1 MKLFFVVNEARFF
14 ISHRLALGL
23 TAIARGDDVWV
34 ITAPNTGESELAQYG
49 FRYVSVPLT
58 RSGFTL
64 LQEIAAYR
72 ALKRIYR
79 QENPDLVH
87 HVTIKPVI
95 YGSLAARAAKI
106 AAVVNAVPG
115 LGFVFSR
122 RGLRAAVLRT
132 LVNTLYR
139 FAFANANMRVIFQ
152 NSEDQRE
159 FVSHGIVRRE
169 QTILIRGSGVD
180 LAAYQPGSEP
190 DLPPIFV
197 LVARMLSDKG
207 VVEFAQA
214 AELVKRQHPDW
225 RFLLA
230 GDVDPGNPAAL
241 SHAQLYNL
249 QDEHGVEWIGYQ
261 SDMPGLMANSH
272 VVCLPT
278 YREGLPKTLLEASAA
293 QRAMIAT
300 DIAGCREVITQGVN
314 GLLVP
319 PRTVEPLAQAML
331 QLGSDADLRQR
342 LARAARE
349 KAEAVFA
356 VEDVVDHTFR
366 VYDELL
372 ATCQS
377 R

>member
-1 MKLFFVVNEARFF
+1 
-14 ISHRLALGL
+14 
-23 TAIARGDDVWV
+23 
-34 ITAPNTGESELAQYG
+34 
-49 FRYVSVPLT
+49 VPLT

-95 YGSLAARAAKI
+95 YGSLAARAAKV

-115 LGFVFSR
+115 LGSVFSQW
-122 RGLRAAVLRT
+122 GAKAATLRFF
-132 LVNTLYR
+132 VNFLYR
-139 FAFANANMRVIFQ
+139 FAFANINMRVIFQ
-152 NSEDQRE
+152 NTEDLME
-159 FVSHGIVRRE
+159 FLNHKIVRRE
-169 QTILIRGSGVD
+169 QTVLIRGSGVD
-180 LAAYQPGSEP
+180 LAAYDPCAEP
-190 DLPPIFV
+190 TSPPVFV
-197 LVARMLSDKG
+197 LVARMLKEKG
-207 VVEFAQA
+207 IYEFARA
-214 AELVKRQHPDW
+214 AELVKRQHPTW

-230 GDVDPGNPAAL
+230 GDLDSGNPSAL
-241 SHAQLYNL
+241 TRIQLNDL
-249 QDEHGVEWIGYQ
+249 QHDYGVEWIGYQ
-261 SDMPGLMANSH
+261 ADVPNLMAQSH

-278 YREGLPKTLLEASAA
+278 YYREGLPKTLLEASAA

-331 QLGSDADLRQR
+331 QLGSDAELRQR

-377 R
+377 L